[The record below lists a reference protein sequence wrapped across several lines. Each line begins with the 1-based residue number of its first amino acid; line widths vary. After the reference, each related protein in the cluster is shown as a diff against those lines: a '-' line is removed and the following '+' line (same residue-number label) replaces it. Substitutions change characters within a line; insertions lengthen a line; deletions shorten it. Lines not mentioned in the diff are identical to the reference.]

1 MSLLSEHEKQT
12 LGRPKRID
20 FEALAEDVWT
30 QCQQYKS
37 REEVLEDLVRTLRDA
52 LR

>member
-1 MSLLSEHEKQT
+1 MALLSEHEKQT

-20 FEALAEDVWT
+20 FDALAEDVWT
-30 QCQQYKS
+30 LCHQYKS
-37 REEVLEDLVRTLRDA
+37 REDVLEDLVRTLRDA